1 MDKPKKKISASAQGR
16 KNNKM
21 TRDWYRAQGYACEY
35 TEVLRTIF
43 AGPGKMFYQKNDL
56 FSSDGVA
63 MNGKEMIFWNA
74 KGATQR
80 EEGTLGNALRKFN
93 EFPFPDFIIR
103 EVVVWEPKQKTPYR
117 LRVQNGEIVSIDE
130 SGVVQEY
137 EYRNDRLLKKIK

>member
-1 MDKPKKKISASAQGR
+1 MIKPKKKISASAQGR

-56 FSSDGVA
+56 FGSDGVS
-63 MNGKEMIFWNA
+63 MNGTEMIFWNA
-74 KGATQR
+74 KGIT
-80 EEGTLGNALRKFN
+80 EKEKSMLGGSLRNFD

-103 EVVVWEPKQKTPYR
+103 EVVVWEPKAKSPYR
-117 LRVQNGEIVSIDE
+117 LRTHNGKVTSIDQYGIVKE
-130 SGVVQEY
+130 F
-137 EYRNDRLLKKIK
+137 EYRGKMLMEKK